1 MYLYR
6 HPRETKEN
14 KVTAG
19 IFSCTASNPTID
31 DGDCTRLL
39 LTLFGTGLK
48 IYIKGRGVNRVKL
61 CESR

>member
-19 IFSCTASNPTID
+19 RFSCTASNPTID

-39 LTLFGTGLK
+39 L
-48 IYIKGRGVNRVKL
+48 I
-61 CESR
+61 